1 MFQDR
6 QADYREIERLR
17 ESKLLVY
24 VTGDRPGLETQIHPE
39 VLDFFVDHLDIFNKV
54 SKISLYLYTRGGST
68 TASWSIANLIQQFCD
83 EFEVIIPSKAH
94 SGGTLLSLGAKK
106 LIMSKQ
112 AALGPIDPSVN
123 TPLNPQIPGAP
134 PNAKVPVSVEAING
148 FIELAKKEFNVKG
161 SSDLA
166 NILGKLSEKI
176 HPLVLGEVVRAR
188 SQIKMLAHRLLSSQM
203 TNKKK
208 IKNIINFL
216 ASESGS
222 HDYTINRKEAEEGL
236 GLNIEKPDSELY
248 PIIKRIYDDIRNEL
262 LLNEALDFNSLLGTA
277 DQTGYTFRRA
287 LIESLGVGTHVFVS
301 EGRVSRQQIQLPN
314 NVIQFQIN
322 DQRTFEG
329 WKYERIQE

>member
-1 MFQDR
+1 MFRDR

-17 ESKLLVY
+17 GSKLLVY

-39 VLDFFVDHLDIFNKV
+39 VLDFFVDHLDVFNKV
-54 SKISLYLYTRGGST
+54 SKISLYLYTRGGAT

-83 EFEVIIPSKAH
+83 EFEVIVPSKAH
-94 SGGTLLSLGAKK
+94 SGGTLLSLGAKRI
-106 LIMSKQ
+106 IMSKQ
-112 AALGPIDPSVN
+112 ATLGPIDPSVN

-148 FIELAKKEFNVKG
+148 FIELVKKEFNVKNA
-161 SSDLA
+161 SDLA
-166 NILGKLSEKI
+166 NIVGKLSDKI

-188 SQIKMLAHRLLSSQM
+188 SQIKMLANRLLSTQM
-203 TNKKK
+203 TDKKK
-208 IKNIINFL
+208 IKKIINFL

-262 LLNEALDFNSLLGTA
+262 HLNEALDFNSLLGTA
-277 DQTGYTFRRA
+277 NQIAYTFRRA

-301 EGRVSRQQIQLPN
+301 EGQVSRQQIQLPN

-329 WKYERIQE
+329 WKYERI